1 MKRDKEV
8 IERIMQQLSLKESEA
23 NIIYDETQKQK
34 LQSYFEGVKHAID
47 ILENNFW
54 NTQTGTI
61 DINTHD
67 WIDFKKE
74 VLEK

>member
-34 LQSYFEGVKHAID
+34 LQSYFEGVKQCNRYFSRI
-47 ILENNFW
+47 IFG

-67 WIDFKKE
+67 WIDFKK
-74 VLEK
+74 KF